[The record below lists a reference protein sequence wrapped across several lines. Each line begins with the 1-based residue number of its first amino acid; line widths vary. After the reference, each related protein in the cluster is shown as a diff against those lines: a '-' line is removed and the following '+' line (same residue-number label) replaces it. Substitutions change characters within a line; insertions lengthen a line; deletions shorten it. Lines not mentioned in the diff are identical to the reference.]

1 MEVVFARVLGDFTYF
16 FVLRMGYTFSAI
28 CTYTCVLICVRNVS
42 HRVELIARKH
52 LRTGRITQFDQ
63 LSPTVQARNPLM

>member
-1 MEVVFARVLGDFTYF
+1 MQVSGDFTYF
-16 FVLRMGYTFSAI
+16 FVLRVGYTFSAI
-28 CTYTCVLICVRNVS
+28 CICTCVLICVRNVP

-52 LRTGRITQFDQ
+52 LRTCRVTQFDQ